1 MSRNFMRERLE
12 RRIVEINYIITDRLL
27 DALENVL
34 NWTTEEFNNNEDLIK
49 SLENERQELEETLQK
64 LQTKTRGFTV
74 SFLFQPSTRNLQA
87 LI

>member
-1 MSRNFMRERLE
+1 MRERLE

-49 SLENERQELEETLQK
+49 SLEDERLDLEKTLQK
-64 LQTKTRGFTV
+64 L
-74 SFLFQPSTRNLQA
+74 
-87 LI
+87 

>member
-64 LQTKTRGFTV
+64 L
-74 SFLFQPSTRNLQA
+74 
-87 LI
+87 

>member
-34 NWTTEEFNNNEDLIK
+34 NWTTEEFSNNEDLIK
-49 SLENERQELEETLQK
+49 SLEDERLDLEKTLQK
-64 LQTKTRGFTV
+64 L
-74 SFLFQPSTRNLQA
+74 
-87 LI
+87 

>member
-1 MSRNFMRERLE
+1 MSRNFTRERLE

-49 SLENERQELEETLQK
+49 SLEDERLDLEKTLQK
-64 LQTKTRGFTV
+64 L
-74 SFLFQPSTRNLQA
+74 
-87 LI
+87 

>member
-49 SLENERQELEETLQK
+49 SLEDERLDLEKTLQK
-64 LQTKTRGFTV
+64 L
-74 SFLFQPSTRNLQA
+74 
-87 LI
+87 